1 MKLYLVREREIPK
14 GKFSLQLLKINHR
27 EWFIVV
33 AITVLFTSATLSS
46 LHAQVFKS
54 QEKALAEAF
63 ATADTVRRET
73 LFLDEAQQRT
83 IEAAAKMPLSTGI
96 ISYYVGEKN
105 GKPYRYVFFEDEVV
119 RTKKA
124 VLMVAIDADAAI
136 ESVSV
141 LALYEPMDY
150 LPVARWFNLFT
161 GKTTAD
167 AIQPGRDIDGVTG
180 ATLSVRTFSGIA
192 RRTLAVFA
200 EIKEQSK

>member
-1 MKLYLVREREIPK
+1 M
-14 GKFSLQLLKINHR
+14 QLLKINHR
-27 EWFIVV
+27 EWCIAV
-33 AITVLFTSATLSS
+33 AITVLFTSALLSS

-73 LFLDEAQQRT
+73 LFLDEAQQRSV
-83 IEAAAKMPLSTGI
+83 EEAAKMPLSTGI
-96 ISYYVGEKN
+96 ISYYVGEKA
-105 GKPYRYVFFEDEVV
+105 GTPYRYVFFEDEVV

-141 LALYEPMDY
+141 LAFYEPMDY
-150 LPVARWFNLFT
+150 LPVARWFNLFD
-161 GKTTAD
+161 GKTGAD